1 MDRMSHTHKILAV
14 AVALSTFVVFA
25 VVTMAA
31 E

>member
-1 MDRMSHTHKILAV
+1 MNRMPHTSKILAV

-31 E
+31 Q